1 MNDDTE
7 TTKTTDNTE
16 DDDRHV
22 DIDVMLMG
30 HSEYKEYSLSLRS
43 SMNDFLKSN
52 EEKYKNKD
60 HNEPQIS

>member
-1 MNDDTE
+1 MNDVNDSTE
-7 TTKTTDNTE
+7 TTDNTE
-16 DDDRHV
+16 DDRHV

-30 HSEYKEYSLSLRS
+30 HSEYREHSLSLRP

>member
-22 DIDVMLMG
+22 DLNVMLMG
-30 HSEYKEYSLSLRS
+30 HSEYKKYSLSLRP
-43 SMNDFLKSN
+43 SMNNFLKSN